1 MGASL
6 APSTRRLAPANKHLP
21 RGFRFA
27 AAACGLRRT
36 GGPDLS
42 LIVSDAPASAAAV
55 FTQNLVEAAPV
66 TLSRVHV
73 RRAASRMRAIVVNAG
88 NANCC
93 TGAAGLRAARDTTRQ
108 VARLIGCRPEEVVVC
123 STGVIGVP
131 MRVGKIL
138 RALPRCAG
146 SLASASAAFASVT
159 RAMMTTDTRPKWAAA
174 QCRVGDR
181 QVRLL
186 GCAKGA
192 GMIHPNMAT
201 MLAFV
206 LTDAAIAPAQL
217 RRALH
222 EVTARTF
229 NCVTVDGDTSTN
241 DTLAVLANG
250 ANGARVGAGLQTRP
264 PAVRRGTGR
273 GKPAPADYTRFAA
286 ALENVCASLARQIA
300 ADGEGAKRLVE
311 IAVRGAANARDA
323 KRVAETIATSPLVK
337 TALAGADPNWGRIL
351 AAAGRS
357 GVQFDPARAVIWL
370 AGVKVYSR
378 GRPLPFSERA
388 VSRRMRVPAVR
399 IVADLG
405 LHKSRATSPG
415 SPDTEHGARYWTCDF
430 TGDYVRINAS
440 YRT

>member
-1 MGASL
+1 
-6 APSTRRLAPANKHLP
+6 
-21 RGFRFA
+21 
-27 AAACGLRRT
+27 LRRT

-42 LIVSDAPASAAAV
+42 LIVSDRPASAAAV

-66 TLSRVHV
+66 TLSREHV
-73 RRAASRMRAIVVNAG
+73 RRAGARMRAIVVNAG

-93 TGAAGLRAARDTTRQ
+93 TGGPGMRAARETARH
-108 VARLIGCRPEEVVVC
+108 VARLAGCRPDEVVVC

-138 RALPRCAG
+138 RALPACARG
-146 SLASASAAFASVT
+146 LAATPAGFAAVT
-159 RAMMTTDTRPKWAAA
+159 RAILTTDTRPKWAAA
-174 QCRVGDR
+174 QVRIGGHE
-181 QVRLL
+181 VRLL
-186 GCAKGA
+186 GFAKGA

-206 LTDAAIAPAQL
+206 LTDAAVAPPLLQ
-217 RRALH
+217 RALR
-222 EVTARTF
+222 EVTERTF

-241 DTLAVLANG
+241 DTLAALANG
-250 ANGARVGAGLQTRP
+250 ASGAVVGTALRRPVSARAG
-264 PAVRRGTGR
+264 RRGN
-273 GKPAPADYTRFAA
+273 PARAEYAQFVA
-286 ALENVCASLARQIA
+286 ALDDVCASLARQIA
-300 ADGEGAKRLVE
+300 ADGEGARRLVE
-311 IAVRGAANARDA
+311 IAVRGAANDQDA

-357 GVQFDPARAVIWL
+357 GVRFDPARAVIWL

-388 VSRRMRVPAVR
+388 VSRRMRVPV
-399 IVADLG
+399 VPMMVDLG
-405 LHKSRATSPG
+405 GRRRSRSG
-415 SPDTEHGARYWTCDF
+415 HARYWTCDF
-430 TGDYVRINAS
+430 TGDYVLINAS